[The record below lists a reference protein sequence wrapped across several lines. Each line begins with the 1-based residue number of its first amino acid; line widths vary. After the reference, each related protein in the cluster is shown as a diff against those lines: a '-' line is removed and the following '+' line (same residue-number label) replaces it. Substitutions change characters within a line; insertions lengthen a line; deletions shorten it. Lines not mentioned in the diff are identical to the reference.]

1 MNEKK
6 YDYIIVDTNL
16 WYHRN
21 YSIHKDL
28 TFKVGEKSI
37 VTGGIWGFLNSL
49 GKWKRDFAHE
59 NTKFYF
65 LFDNA
70 TSKSN
75 VRNLL
80 IDPSYKMNRKKMPD
94 SFYRGLDFLR
104 LILMHEDD
112 RFFTVYG
119 TGYEADDI
127 APYVIN
133 KIAKDDSDI
142 LVISE
147 DLDWARLIE
156 KNVDMYMKKDIYD
169 KKKFYQKYE
178 FYPGKDSVTLYKVIR
193 GDNVDDIP
201 IGLPNFSK
209 KNLIRLVHD
218 YKTIFDVIENLDII
232 PYLNDMWKSRFLENK
247 SRLILNH
254 RLVTFFPIDESIMPQ
269 FITQSKRQEEILEKF
284 YNILGFDIYKVDK
297 NLYNYIEE
305 RESKKKGFNGFFRP
319 PSMKRVL
326 K

>member
-1 MNEKK
+1 M

-28 TFKVGEKSI
+28 TFKIGERSI

-49 GKWKRDFAHE
+49 KKWEKNFANE

-75 VRNLL
+75 ARNLL
-80 IDPSYKMNRKKMPD
+80 IDPSYKMNRKKQSD

-104 LILMHEDD
+104 LILMYLDD
-112 RFFTVYG
+112 RYYTVYG
-119 TGYEADDI
+119 TSYEADDI
-127 APYVIN
+127 APYIIDS
-133 KIAKDDSDI
+133 IAKDESKI
-142 LVISE
+142 LAISE
-147 DLDWARLIE
+147 DLDWARLIQ
-156 KNVDMYMKKDIYD
+156 KNVDMYMKKEVYD
-169 KKKFYQKYE
+169 RKKFYQKYE
-178 FYPGKDSVTLYKVIR
+178 FPPGKDPVTLYKVIR
-193 GDNVDDIP
+193 GDSVDDIP

-209 KNLIRLVHD
+209 KNLIKLIHD
-218 YKTIFDVIENLDII
+218 YKTIFDVIENINII
-232 PYLNDMWKSRFLENK
+232 PYLNDTWKSRIIENK

-269 FITQSKRQEEILEKF
+269 FITKSKRQEKILEKF
-284 YNILGFDIYKVDK
+284 YKILGFDISKVDK
-297 NLYNYIEE
+297 KLYNNIEE
-305 RESKKKGFNGFFRP
+305 RENKKKGLDGFFRS